1 MNGSST
7 TIKISLPHR
16 TFYWGLGL
24 ASLVLILDQLSKWW
38 IVSVVMQ
45 PPKIIPLTSFFNLVL
60 GWNRG
65 ISFGLFHGD
74 SAFNAWGLPAIA
86 LVITAFLLVWLWR
99 SSGMMISIAIGSI
112 IGGALGNVVDRLRF
126 GAVAD
131 FLDFHV
137 FGYHWP
143 AFNLA
148 DMGITLGAVLLI
160 YDSLFG
166 GEEINNNK
174 G

>member
-7 TIKISLPHR
+7 TTKISLPHR

>member
-7 TIKISLPHR
+7 TTKISLPHR

-60 GWNRG
+60 GCNRG
-65 ISFGLFHGD
+65 ISFGFFHRD

>member
-7 TIKISLPHR
+7 TTKISLPHR
-16 TFYWGLGL
+16 MFYWGLGL

>member
-1 MNGSST
+1 
-7 TIKISLPHR
+7 
-16 TFYWGLGL
+16 
-24 ASLVLILDQLSKWW
+24 
-38 IVSVVMQ
+38 
-45 PPKIIPLTSFFNLVL
+45 
-60 GWNRG
+60 
-65 ISFGLFHGD
+65 
-74 SAFNAWGLPAIA
+74 
-86 LVITAFLLVWLWR
+86 
-99 SSGMMISIAIGSI
+99 MMISIAIGSI